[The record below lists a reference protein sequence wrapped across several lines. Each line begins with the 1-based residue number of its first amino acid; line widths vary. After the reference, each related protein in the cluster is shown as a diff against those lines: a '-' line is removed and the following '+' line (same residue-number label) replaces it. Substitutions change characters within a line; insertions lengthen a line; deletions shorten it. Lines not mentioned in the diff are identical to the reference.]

1 MSSEYGMHIIVYQ
14 VLNYVTLRGPV
25 ALTQNV

>member
-1 MSSEYGMHIIVYQ
+1 MSSEYGMHIIAYE
-14 VLNYVTLRGPV
+14 VLNYVMLKGPV